1 MDITTAD
8 SRFLKAKADVMN
20 GILTL
25 KEAANLYDI
34 SKGALVEYIVET
46 NEYER
51 IQRNETEN

>member
-34 SKGALVEYIVET
+34 NKAILVEYIVET

>member
-8 SRFLKAKADVMN
+8 SRFLKAKADVIN

-25 KEAANLYDI
+25 KEASRLYDI
-34 SKGALVEYIVET
+34 DKSQLVEYIVET

-51 IQRNETEN
+51 IQRNETED

>member
-34 SKGALVEYIVET
+34 NKAILVEYIVET

-51 IQRNETEN
+51 IQRNEAED